1 MYDLEKTDQII
12 MQTLNEQLQR
22 IKIALSDRNLS
33 KVATQTALH
42 ENTVRA
48 IASGKNVN
56 PSIETIKKLS
66 EYLFGG
72 QRKQ

>member
-1 MYDLEKTDQII
+1 MDDLEKPDQII

-42 ENTVRA
+42 ENTVRS

-72 QRKQ
+72 QHQ